1 MINDKS
7 QGQGSITKHFRC
19 NVLLYYKFIIKF
31 AGKRISKIN
40 EHLAKLRTK
49 WMIASF
55 TPFASRFSLNDAE
68 LAT

>member
-7 QGQGSITKHFRC
+7 QGGITKHLRC
-19 NVLLYYKFIIKF
+19 NVLVYHKFIIQYARKII
-31 AGKRISKIN
+31 GKID

-55 TPFASRFSLNDAE
+55 TPFALHFSLNDAE